1 MNVFGDSIHQGAPMI
16 YDIQKASLTKR
27 LSAFLFDFVLMTIL
41 VTGFMLLLSTI
52 LGYDGY
58 SQSLQD
64 RLISINEKHHIS
76 ELEEKYKDSEEYVV
90 DFQQYQYML
99 EEERA
104 ALPEEVRTAFNA
116 CLDEINKDEE
126 AIRLYATIMNLSLV
140 ILSCSILLSY
150 LVLEF
155 AVPLAL
161 KNGQTIGKKIFS
173 IALMRS
179 DCVKISPM
187 VLFIRTV
194 LGKYTIS
201 TMVPALML
209 LMLLFGAAPIM
220 PLAVILLILFLQVVI
235 MITSKTNSLIHDSLA
250 STVVVDLQSQ
260 MIFDSPEALNEY
272 KLRLHREDAEK
283 AEY

>member
-1 MNVFGDSIHQGAPMI
+1 MI

-27 LSAFLFDFVLMTIL
+27 LSAFLFDFVLMTIF
-41 VTGFMLLLSTI
+41 VTGFMLLLSFI

-58 SQSLQD
+58 AQGLQG
-64 RLISINEKHHIS
+64 RLSAINEKYHIA
-76 ELEEKYKDSEEYVV
+76 ELEEKYKDSEGFVV
-90 DFQQYQYML
+90 SYEQYQYMT

-104 ALPEEVRTAFNA
+104 VLPEEVTTAFDA
-116 CLDEINKDEE
+116 CLEETNNDDES
-126 AIRLYATIMNLSLV
+126 IRLYATIMNLSLV

-155 AVPLAL
+155 AVPLFL
-161 KNGQTIGKKIFS
+161 GNGQTLGKKIFS

-179 DCVKISPM
+179 DCVKISPT
-187 VLFIRTV
+187 VLFIRTI

-220 PLAVILLILFLQVVI
+220 PLAVILLILLLQVVI

-250 STVVVDLQSQ
+250 STVAVDLQSQ

-272 KLRLHREDAEK
+272 KLRLHREEAEK

>member
-27 LSAFLFDFVLMTIL
+27 LSAFLFDFVLITIL
-41 VTGFMLLLSTI
+41 VTGFMLLLSTV

-58 SQSLQD
+58 SQGLQD

-76 ELEEKYKDSEEYVV
+76 ELEDKYKDSKEFVV
-90 DFQQYQYML
+90 DFEQYQYML

-104 ALPEEVRTAFNA
+104 ALPEEVRNAFNA
-116 CLDEINKDEE
+116 CLDEINNDEE
-126 AIRLYATIMNLSLV
+126 AITLYATIMNLSLV
-140 ILSCSILLSY
+140 ILSFSILLAY

-155 AVPLAL
+155 AVPLFL
-161 KNGQTIGKKIFS
+161 KNGQTLGKKIFS
-173 IALMRS
+173 IAIMRS

-220 PLAVILLILFLQVVI
+220 PLAVILLILVLQVVI

>member
-1 MNVFGDSIHQGAPMI
+1 MI

-27 LSAFLFDFVLMTIL
+27 LSAFLFDFVLMTIF
-41 VTGFMLLLSTI
+41 VTGFMLLLSFI

-58 SQSLQD
+58 AQGLQD
-64 RLISINEKHHIS
+64 RLSAINEKYHIT
-76 ELEEKYKDSEEYVV
+76 ELEEKYKDSEGFVV
-90 DFQQYQYML
+90 SYEQYQYMT

-104 ALPEEVRTAFNA
+104 VLPEEVTTAFDA
-116 CLDEINKDEE
+116 CLEETNNDDES
-126 AIRLYATIMNLSLV
+126 IRLYATIMNLSLV

-155 AVPLAL
+155 AVPLFFG
-161 KNGQTIGKKIFS
+161 NGQTLGKKIFS

-179 DCVKISPM
+179 DCVKISPT
-187 VLFIRTV
+187 VLFIRTI

-220 PLAVILLILFLQVVI
+220 PLAIIILVLLIQVVI
-235 MITSKTNSLIHDSLA
+235 LVTSKTNSLIHDSLA
-250 STVVVDLQSQ
+250 STVAVDLQSQ
-260 MIFDSPEALNEY
+260 MIYDSPEALNEY
-272 KLRLHREDAEK
+272 KLRLHREEAEK